1 MERTLRSYLVPSL
14 LYALLLEAMI
24 AAAILYWPDFED
36 NIDAYGDILPFES
49 VRKMVDSIADTGV
62 SAYVNLQHFYK
73 ACNVLGTAAA
83 VFFAVG
89 AVAGEA
95 NRGTLELWLSRP
107 VSRTRML
114 LERYIAG
121 ALAMILPIFLTS
133 ATIPWLLEQV
143 GEEMSLS
150 GLMLS
155 SAHESLFLLV
165 LYSLAFCLSTISS
178 RPMPIALGLLFV
190 TIFQFSIYLVMEW
203 THYSWFRLADLD
215 DFQTIL
221 RTGELDLSIC
231 GPLAIANAVLLGLSL
246 FLFHRRVP

>member
-1 MERTLRSYLVPSL
+1 MERTLRSYLLPSL
-14 LYALLLEAMI
+14 LYAILLEVMI
-24 AAAILYWPDFED
+24 AAAILYWPDFEE
-36 NIDAYGDILPFES
+36 NIDTYGDILPFES
-49 VRKMVDSIADTGV
+49 VRKMVESISETGV
-62 SAYVNLQHFYK
+62 AAYVNLQHFYK

-114 LERYIAG
+114 LERYVAG
-121 ALAMILPIFLTS
+121 ALAMALPIYLTS

-150 GLMLS
+150 GLMLI
-155 SAHESLFLLV
+155 ATHESLFLLV
-165 LYSLAFCLSTISS
+165 LYSLAFCISTVTS
-178 RPMPIALGLLFV
+178 RPMPVALGLLFL

-221 RTGELDLSIC
+221 RRGHLDVSTC
-231 GPLAIANAVLLGLSL
+231 GPLAVGCALLLGASL
-246 FLFHRRVP
+246 YLFHRRVP

>member
-1 MERTLRSYLVPSL
+1 M
-14 LYALLLEAMI
+14 
-24 AAAILYWPDFED
+24 
-36 NIDAYGDILPFES
+36 
-49 VRKMVDSIADTGV
+49 
-62 SAYVNLQHFYK
+62 NLQHFYK

-190 TIFQFSIYLVMEW
+190 TIFEFSIYLVMEW

-231 GPLAIANAVLLGLSL
+231 GPLAIANAALLGLSL

>member
-1 MERTLRSYLVPSL
+1 MERTLRSYLIPSL
-14 LYALLLEAMI
+14 LFALLLEAMT
-24 AAAILYWPDFED
+24 APAILYWPDFED
-36 NIDAYGDILPFES
+36 HIDTFGDMLPFES
-49 VRKMVDSIADTGV
+49 VRQMIDTIAESGV

-73 ACNVLGTAAA
+73 ACNILGTAAA

-107 VSRTRML
+107 ISRTRML
-114 LERYIAG
+114 LERYFAG
-121 ALAMILPIFLTS
+121 ALALTLPIFATS
-133 ATIPWLLEQV
+133 ATIPYLLDQI
-143 GEEMSLS
+143 GETMSLS

-155 SAHESLFLLV
+155 SLHQSLFLLV
-165 LYSLAFCLSTISS
+165 LYSLAFTISTISS
-178 RPMPIALGLLFV
+178 RPLPIALGLLFL

-221 RTGELDLSIC
+221 RTGHLNASIC
-231 GPLAIANAVLLGLSL
+231 LPLAAASALLLATSL
-246 FLFHRRVP
+246 YLFHRRVP